1 MLVVAEVPEG
11 NIPLLVTHDKRALAG
26 MEGHAVDGALCF
38 KGTVAL
44 ETMGPSQGRR
54 RDGREGAH
62 RQEEGWRIEGGV
74 RDSVEGLV

>member
-11 NIPLLVTHDKRALAG
+11 NIPLLVTHDKCALAG

-54 RDGREGAH
+54 DGREGAH
-62 RQEEGWRIEGGV
+62 RQEEEWRIERGV